1 MTKKTYLIL
10 ALLGLYLFS
19 TITLISAVIV
29 DADYV
34 TLYPGEEG
42 RVSVDIENNENF
54 DIEDVSI
61 SLDLSEVPF
70 TSVGSSVRD
79 VDDLDEDD
87 DDSVSFTLRPSTNI
101 IPGDYSIPYEIKY
114 TNVNNNSENFT
125 KEGSFGI
132 RVSARTD
139 LDFSAET
146 RDTAILG
153 MEGQISL
160 EIINRGLGEIKSV
173 SVQILPQG
181 FELLSKDKIFVGTIE
196 GDDSDTASFSVIYKS
211 LNPVLSARIFYKDF
225 ENNDQE
231 EIVNFPI
238 RIYTEE
244 QALQLGLTNK
254 SNTKNYIIVILA
266 LLIIWY
272 VWRKIKKRRK
282 QKQKEMDRR

>member
-1 MTKKTYLIL
+1 MKTPKSKIIL
-10 ALLGLYLFS
+10 MATLLVFIMGFL
-19 TITLISAVIV
+19 SAVIV
-29 DADYV
+29 NGNYV

-42 RVSVDIENNENF
+42 RVTVEIENNENF
-54 DIEDVSI
+54 DIEDISI

-70 TSVGSSVRD
+70 TSVGNSVKD

-101 IPGDYSIPYEIKY
+101 IPGDYNILYKIKY
-114 TNVNNNSENFT
+114 TNVDNSSENFT

-132 RVSARTD
+132 RVSSRTD

-146 RDTAILG
+146 RGNAILG
-153 MEGQISL
+153 REGQISL
-160 EIINRGLGEIKSV
+160 EIINRGLGEIKSI

-196 GDDSDTASFSVIYKS
+196 GDDSDTASFNVIYKS

-231 EIVNFPI
+231 EIVNIPI
-238 RIYTEE
+238 RVYTEE
-244 QALQLGLTNK
+244 QALQLGLTSK
-254 SNTKNYIIVILA
+254 SNTMTYVIVILV
-266 LLIIWY
+266 LLILWY
-272 VWRKIKKRRK
+272 IWRKIKKRRK